1 MFKYTH
7 HGAVQGI
14 FESNREDSWI
24 QAFTWLKCFPI
35 DRIVS
40 GPYYHPFQYN

>member
-7 HGAVQGI
+7 HDAVQGI

-24 QAFTWLKCFPI
+24 QAFTWY
-35 DRIVS
+35 VS
-40 GPYYHPFQYN
+40 LLIGLLLVYITTPSNTI